1 MADQWVRIS
10 EMGKKNASGVVDTA
24 GGTHSISSG
33 VACGGGPLV
42 AQDFAGERE
51 EVDAD
56 WEKSRSKV
64 QSPQVQFDRY
74 TAPTHTHH
82 GYQINN

>member
-1 MADQWVRIS
+1 MVHEHANED
-10 EMGKKNASGVVDTA
+10 GL
-24 GGTHSISSG
+24 
-33 VACGGGPLV
+33 LV

-64 QSPQVQFDRY
+64 QSPKY
-74 TAPTHTHH
+74 NSIAIPPLHTPTMD
-82 GYQINN
+82 IK